1 MLYKLHFIFRLI
13 FITGLL
19 LVGAAMLDAQTP
31 GDPNDLPIALYK
43 MGDLSFGQIIPSGI
57 AGTVTIHPTY
67 GRSMSGVTVVPTSFS
82 SAALFKV
89 TGRQNTHYVINLPAS
104 ASIST
109 TGGAAMLIDHF
120 IAVPDSDMLGS
131 PPNASLGAGGNDV
144 LRIGATL
151 HINANQASGAYY
163 GTFYIVVSYE

>member
-1 MLYKLHFIFRLI
+1 
-13 FITGLL
+13 
-19 LVGAAMLDAQTP
+19 
-31 GDPNDLPIALYK
+31 
-43 MGDLSFGQIIPSGI
+43 
-57 AGTVTIHPTY
+57 
-67 GRSMSGVTVVPTSFS
+67 
-82 SAALFKV
+82 
-89 TGRQNTHYVINLPAS
+89 
-104 ASIST
+104 
-109 TGGAAMLIDHF
+109 MLIDHF